1 MENNLNIVKSEF
13 KELPNNIE
21 AEQSVIGSILVT
33 NEIFDEISTIISSIN
48 FYDPMHQKIYNAIES
63 LIYKGMLANPITL
76 KNYFEDE
83 KDDLDVPE
91 YLVKITKFSTSIRQA
106 IEYSKIIYDMFVRRE
121 LIKISEQTIDNA
133 KITDLDS
140 SGQNIIENS
149 ERLLFDL
156 AEKGSFNSSL
166 IKFDDAMKQTI
177 EMASA
182 AYKNEGGIVG
192 VPTGLRDLDD
202 KLGGLHQSDLIIIA
216 GRPSMGKTSLATNI
230 AFNAA
235 KHIQDN
241 QKKSSVAFFSLEMS
255 SEQLSTRILSE
266 QARIGS
272 NDIRRGR
279 ISDEQFDQFLET
291 SKNIAELPLFID
303 ETPAIS
309 IAAMSNRARRI
320 KRLHGLDMIVV
331 DYIQLM
337 RGTTYNK
344 DGRVQEISQ
353 ITQGLKAIAK
363 ELGVPVVALSQLSRQ
378 VEQRDDHKPQLADL
392 RESGSIEQDADV
404 VMFVYR
410 EGYYL
415 QRKEPREATV
425 EHAEWQAKMNEVAH
439 LAEIIIGKQRHGP
452 IGKVTLEFEKDLQ
465 NLKILKLIKFK
476 YKTLMLTSLYENTIL
491 KNPKFIILILFIT
504 LISFGYYSKDF
515 RLDASSETL
524 LIEDDPD
531 LEYLREITN
540 RYGSKEFLV
549 LTYTPNEGMI
559 SNTSINNLL
568 SLKYKIQSLD
578 WVHSVITLLD
588 IPLLNNTDAP
598 LQERLKGFKTLKD
611 EDVDKNRGF
620 KEILESPV
628 FRNFVISESGKTS
641 GIIVNIKQNPILED
655 IENRSKKEID
665 EHRDK
670 IKKQNHKNILEIRD
684 VIKSYD
690 DVGKIYLGG
699 IPMIADDM
707 MTFIK
712 SDIIVFGLGVLLFII
727 ATLWFVFKK

>member
-1 MENNLNIVKSEF
+1 MENSLSIVKDQF

-21 AEQSVIGSILVT
+21 AEQAVIGSILVS
-33 NEIFDEISTIISSIN
+33 NDIFDEISTLISSIN
-48 FYDPMHQKIYNAIES
+48 FYDPMHQRIFEAIES

-91 YLVKITKFSTSIRQA
+91 YLVKITKFSTSVRQA
-106 IEYSKIIYDMFVRRE
+106 VEYSKIIYDMFVRRE
-121 LIKISEQTIDNA
+121 LIKISEQTIDSA
-133 KITDLDS
+133 KLNELDTN
-140 SGQNIIENS
+140 GQTIIENS

-166 IKFDDAMKQTI
+166 VKFDEAMKQTI

-182 AYKNEGGIVG
+182 AYKNEEGIVG

-235 KHIQDN
+235 QKLQESG
-241 QKKSSVAFFSLEMS
+241 KKSSIAFFSLEMS
-255 SEQLSTRILSE
+255 SEQLSTRIISE
-266 QARIGS
+266 QARISS

-279 ISDEQFDQFLET
+279 ISDEQFDKFLET
-291 SKNIAELPLFID
+291 SKNIAELPLYID

-320 KRLHGLDMIVV
+320 KRLFGLDMVVV

-439 LAEIIIGKQRHGP
+439 LAQIIIGKQRHGP
-452 IGKVTLEFEKDLQ
+452 IGNVTLEFEERFT
-465 NLKILKLIKFK
+465 KFK
-476 YKTLMLTSLYENTIL
+476 DTQ
-491 KNPKFIILILFIT
+491 
-504 LISFGYYSKDF
+504 
-515 RLDASSETL
+515 
-524 LIEDDPD
+524 
-531 LEYLREITN
+531 
-540 RYGSKEFLV
+540 
-549 LTYTPNEGMI
+549 
-559 SNTSINNLL
+559 IN
-568 SLKYKIQSLD
+568 
-578 WVHSVITLLD
+578 
-588 IPLLNNTDAP
+588 
-598 LQERLKGFKTLKD
+598 
-611 EDVDKNRGF
+611 
-620 KEILESPV
+620 
-628 FRNFVISESGKTS
+628 
-641 GIIVNIKQNPILED
+641 
-655 IENRSKKEID
+655 
-665 EHRDK
+665 
-670 IKKQNHKNILEIRD
+670 
-684 VIKSYD
+684 
-690 DVGKIYLGG
+690 
-699 IPMIADDM
+699 
-707 MTFIK
+707 
-712 SDIIVFGLGVLLFII
+712 
-727 ATLWFVFKK
+727 

>member
-1 MENNLNIVKSEF
+1 MENNLSVVKDQF

-21 AEQSVIGSILVT
+21 AEQAVIGSILVS
-33 NEIFDEISTIISSIN
+33 NDIFDEINTIISSIN
-48 FYDPMHQKIYNAIES
+48 FYDPMHQKIFEAIES

-83 KDDLDVPE
+83 KDDLNVPE
-91 YLVKITKFSTSIRQA
+91 YLVKITKFSTSVRQA

-121 LIKISEQTIDNA
+121 LIKISEQTIDSA
-133 KITDLDS
+133 KLNDLDTN
-140 SGQNIIENS
+140 GQSIIESS

-166 IKFDDAMKQTI
+166 VKFDEAMKQTI

-182 AYKNEGGIVG
+182 AYKNEEGIVG

-235 KHIQDN
+235 QKLQESG
-241 QKKSSVAFFSLEMS
+241 KKSSVAFFSLEMS
-255 SEQLSTRILSE
+255 SEQLSTRIISE
-266 QARIGS
+266 QARISS

-279 ISDEQFDQFLET
+279 ISDDQFDKFLET
-291 SKNIAELPLFID
+291 SKNISELPLYID

-309 IAAMSNRARRI
+309 IAALSNRARRI
-320 KRLHGLDMIVV
+320 KRLFGLDMIVV

-337 RGTTYNK
+337 RGTTFNK

-363 ELGVPVVALSQLSRQ
+363 ELSVPVVALSQLSRQ

-439 LAEIIIGKQRHGP
+439 LAQIIIGKQRHGP
-452 IGKVTLEFEKDLQ
+452 IGNVTLEFEERFT
-465 NLKILKLIKFK
+465 KFK
-476 YKTLMLTSLYENTIL
+476 DTQ
-491 KNPKFIILILFIT
+491 
-504 LISFGYYSKDF
+504 
-515 RLDASSETL
+515 
-524 LIEDDPD
+524 
-531 LEYLREITN
+531 
-540 RYGSKEFLV
+540 
-549 LTYTPNEGMI
+549 
-559 SNTSINNLL
+559 L
-568 SLKYKIQSLD
+568 S
-578 WVHSVITLLD
+578 
-588 IPLLNNTDAP
+588 
-598 LQERLKGFKTLKD
+598 
-611 EDVDKNRGF
+611 
-620 KEILESPV
+620 
-628 FRNFVISESGKTS
+628 
-641 GIIVNIKQNPILED
+641 
-655 IENRSKKEID
+655 
-665 EHRDK
+665 
-670 IKKQNHKNILEIRD
+670 
-684 VIKSYD
+684 
-690 DVGKIYLGG
+690 
-699 IPMIADDM
+699 
-707 MTFIK
+707 
-712 SDIIVFGLGVLLFII
+712 
-727 ATLWFVFKK
+727 

>member
-1 MENNLNIVKSEF
+1 MENNLNIVKDKF
-13 KELPNNIE
+13 HELPNNIE
-21 AEQSVIGSILVT
+21 AEQSVIGSILVS
-33 NEIFDEISTIISSIN
+33 NEIFDEINTIISNSN
-48 FYDPMHQKIYNAIES
+48 FYDPMHQKIFNAIES

-76 KNYFEDE
+76 KNYFENE
-83 KDDLDVPE
+83 KDDLNIPE
-91 YLVKITKFSTSIRQA
+91 YLIKITKFSTSIRQA

-133 KITDLDS
+133 KINDLDVN
-140 SGQNIIENS
+140 GQNIIENS
-149 ERLLFDL
+149 EKLLFDL

-192 VPTGLRDLDD
+192 VPTGLRDLDN

-230 AFNAA
+230 AFHAA
-235 KHIQDN
+235 KSIQDN
-241 QKKSSVAFFSLEMS
+241 GKKSSIAFFSLEMS

-266 QARIGS
+266 QASIGS

-279 ISDEQFDQFLET
+279 ISEDQFDKFLET

-337 RGTTYNK
+337 RGTTFNK

-363 ELGVPVVALSQLSRQ
+363 ELAVPVVALSQLSRQ

-452 IGKVTLEFEKDLQ
+452 IGKVTLEFEERFT
-465 NLKILKLIKFK
+465 KFK
-476 YKTLMLTSLYENTIL
+476 DTQ
-491 KNPKFIILILFIT
+491 
-504 LISFGYYSKDF
+504 
-515 RLDASSETL
+515 
-524 LIEDDPD
+524 
-531 LEYLREITN
+531 TN
-540 RYGSKEFLV
+540 
-549 LTYTPNEGMI
+549 
-559 SNTSINNLL
+559 
-568 SLKYKIQSLD
+568 
-578 WVHSVITLLD
+578 
-588 IPLLNNTDAP
+588 
-598 LQERLKGFKTLKD
+598 
-611 EDVDKNRGF
+611 
-620 KEILESPV
+620 
-628 FRNFVISESGKTS
+628 
-641 GIIVNIKQNPILED
+641 
-655 IENRSKKEID
+655 
-665 EHRDK
+665 
-670 IKKQNHKNILEIRD
+670 
-684 VIKSYD
+684 
-690 DVGKIYLGG
+690 
-699 IPMIADDM
+699 
-707 MTFIK
+707 
-712 SDIIVFGLGVLLFII
+712 
-727 ATLWFVFKK
+727 